1 MALTKIKGIIKEVL
15 PVQTYGQSGEGRIQT
30 IVIFVPGYVDR
41 YTNEKKSADEEWGV
55 SVFNENIDK
64 HGFNVNSV
72 GKVVEAEIT
81 LQGRS
86 YNKTTGEKAYSVNV
100 GLKSISILG
109 DAPKSGDD
117 DDLPF

>member
-41 YTNEKKSADEEWGV
+41 YTKEKKTADEEWGV
-55 SVFNENIDK
+55 NVFNENIEK
-64 HGFNVNSV
+64 KGINENSV

-86 YNKTTGEKAYSVNV
+86 FDKTAGGKAYSVNV
-100 GLKSISILG
+100 GLKQIAVIQ
-109 DAPKSGDD
+109 DAPKAGDD

>member
-15 PVQTYGQSGEGRIQT
+15 PVQTYGQNGEGRIQT

-72 GKVVEAEIT
+72 GKVVEADIT

-86 YNKTTGEKAYSVNV
+86 FDKSTGGKAYSVNV
-100 GLKSISILG
+100 GLKQITVI
-109 DAPKSGDD
+109 AEATKAGDD